1 MRAAVRHL
9 GVTLGRMP
17 TKHPRIAI
25 TRDPEVDAALKAA
38 APILGPSKP
47 DATLARE
54 LLLRGAHAVVAD
66 ARPEIDPDLDRYL
79 NERGD
84 VRRATMSTSHLL
96 ELAREARKRTRPGR
110 PTIEILDEL
119 REDIV

>member
-1 MRAAVRHL
+1 
-9 GVTLGRMP
+9 MP

-38 APILGPSKP
+38 APVLGQSKP

-54 LLLRGAHAVVAD
+54 LLLRGAKAVD
-66 ARPEIDPDLDRYL
+66 DQRPKIDPDLDRYL

-84 VRRATMSTSHLL
+84 VIRATGSGKDRRALS
-96 ELAREARKRTRPGR
+96 EAAWKRTRPGP

-119 REDIV
+119 REDTV